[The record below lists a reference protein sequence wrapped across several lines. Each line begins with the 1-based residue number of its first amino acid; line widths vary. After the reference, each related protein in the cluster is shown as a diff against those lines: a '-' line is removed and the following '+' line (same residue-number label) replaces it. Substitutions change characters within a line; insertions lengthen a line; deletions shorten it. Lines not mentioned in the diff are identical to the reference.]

1 MSSLPTYS
9 YRGARAL
16 VLLHEQQLRKFLETW
31 RQAKALGVSLPKTDD
46 SDYQSM
52 ETLLRHILRAA
63 RGYMSWMCE
72 KLELPDPEIMPTPE
86 ANEIEEQADHYLE
99 HLLDHWRTPLAAVT
113 EERFHTPE
121 YQARWKVAYCIDAML
136 EHAVMHP
143 IRHQFQ
149 LAELMRSGS

>member
-31 RQAKALGVSLPKTDD
+31 RKAKAVGVSLPKTDD

-52 ETLLRHILRAA
+52 ETLLRHVLRAA
-63 RGYMSWMCE
+63 RGYMTWICE
-72 KLELPDPEIMPTPE
+72 KLELPDPAIEPTPE
-86 ANEIEEQADHYLE
+86 ADKIEEQADQYID
-99 HLLDHWRTPLAAVT
+99 HLVDRWRTPLAAIL
-113 EERFHTPE
+113 EEQFHTLE
-121 YQARWKVAYCIDAML
+121 YESRWGVSYCIDAML
-136 EHAVMHP
+136 EHAVVHP

-149 LAELMRSGS
+149 LVELMRRSG

>member
-31 RQAKALGVSLPKTDD
+31 RQAKAVSVSLPKTDD

-63 RGYMSWMCE
+63 RGYMTWMCE
-72 KLELPDPEIMPTPE
+72 KLELPDPDIMATPE
-86 ANEIEEQADHYLE
+86 ADEIEEKADRYLE
-99 HLLDHWRTPLAAVT
+99 HLVDRWRTPLAAIP
-113 EERFHTPE
+113 EERFHAPE

-149 LAELMRSGS
+149 LVDLMREGR